1 MALIM
6 TCRLINRSRVVR
18 AAITGLAATAGVFA
32 LLMLSTTIPTLNWL
46 TLPLMPIYL
55 LLALP
60 LGALAGR
67 LAGLSRPC
75 LTVANGWLLALV
87 AGEALAW
94 LPSGY
99 DAGARAFVVGPYLAL
114 FALPVGLAVVAWL
127 TSGSE

>member
-1 MALIM
+1 MELIT
-6 TCRLINRSRVVR
+6 TCRLISRSRVVR

-32 LLMLSTTIPTLNWL
+32 LLTLSTNIPTLAWL
-46 TLPLMPIYL
+46 MIPLMSIYL

-60 LGALAGR
+60 LGALAGHFV
-67 LAGLSRPC
+67 GLSRPC

-99 DAGARAFVVGPYLAL
+99 DAGGRVLVVGPFLTL
-114 FALPVGLAVVAWL
+114 FALPVGIAVVAGI
-127 TSGSE
+127 TSESE

>member
-1 MALIM
+1 MK
-6 TCRLINRSRVVR
+6 CRLINISRVVR
-18 AAITGLAATAGVFA
+18 AVITGLVATAGVFA
-32 LLMLSTTIPTLNWL
+32 LLVLSIPTLSWL
-46 TLPLMPIYL
+46 ALPLMPVYL

-87 AGEALAW
+87 AGEVLAW

-114 FALPVGLAVVAWL
+114 FALPVGLAVVAGL
-127 TSGSE
+127 TSGPE